1 MIFVSLNRACTK
13 ARSSQEDFPSLSLS
27 VINVPDS
34 SEELEQDCATQE
46 NDELYF
52 QMGKQ

>member
-1 MIFVSLNRACTK
+1 MPRKDLEEGISRYDFVSLNRACTK

-34 SEELEQDCATQE
+34 SEELQQDCAT
-46 NDELYF
+46 
-52 QMGKQ
+52 